1 MIRVIDLAGYAAPMM
16 MLLMTRE
23 MSLRVL
29 GMFSHV
35 AVVIFSIVVC
45 LLPVLAPHLMLLPM
59 SALRLWHML
68 TGTPGAE
75 SSQGA
80 NGPSESDRSR
90 VVRS

>member
-35 AVVIFSIVVC
+35 
-45 LLPVLAPHLMLLPM
+45 
-59 SALRLWHML
+59 R
-68 TGTPGAE
+68 
-75 SSQGA
+75 
-80 NGPSESDRSR
+80 
-90 VVRS
+90 

>member
-35 AVVIFSIVVC
+35 AGC
-45 LLPVLAPHLMLLPM
+45 HLQYRSVP
-59 SALRLWHML
+59 SA
-68 TGTPGAE
+68 
-75 SSQGA
+75 
-80 NGPSESDRSR
+80 R
-90 VVRS
+90 VVAAFDALADERTTAVAYADRHSRG